1 MAIFICQFPYTKIL
15 IYSNFLGGSILK
27 AKIKSYFLIYKFQCP
42 CTSFY
47 LASIS
52 SNAKIG
58 YLNKQLLSTVDIDTL
73 KKCSITCKSS
83 IESFKSSLKD
93 PIKLY
98 TCC

>member
-15 IYSNFLGGSILK
+15 IYSNFLGGFSILEF
-27 AKIKSYFLIYKFQCP
+27 KIKSYFLIYKFQCS

-73 KKCSITCKSS
+73 KNVPSRVQI
-83 IESFKSSLKD
+83 
-93 PIKLY
+93 
-98 TCC
+98 